1 MTPARDEELPSTL
14 KRSAKKVQRTYLKAL
29 DSAHDQY
36 RSEERAH
43 RTAWDAVK
51 HVAEKRGDR
60 WVLKDE
66 TGPSDPQSAKRGPAA
81 RRGGRTYGGVDVFKS
96 KQELY
101 EDARRAGIKGR
112 SRMTKEQLAEA
123 LARHSQRAT
132 ARARS

>member
-1 MTPARDEELPSTL
+1 MPVTKEELPSTI
-14 KRSAKKVQRTYLKAL
+14 KRSPKKVQRTYQKAL
-29 DSAHDQY
+29 DNAHEQY

-51 HVAEKRGDR
+51 HVAEKKGDR

-66 TGPSDPQSAKRGPAA
+66 PGPSDPQSAKRGPAA

-96 KQELY
+96 KEELY
-101 EDARRAGIKGR
+101 QDAKRAGIEGR
-112 SRMTKEQLAEA
+112 SRMTKQELAEA

-132 ARARS
+132 AKARS

>member
-1 MTPARDEELPSTL
+1 MPVTKEELPSTI
-14 KRSAKKVQRTYLKAL
+14 KRSPKKVQRTYQKAL
-29 DSAHDQY
+29 DNAHEQY

-51 HVAEKRGDR
+51 HVAEKKGDR

-66 TGPSDPQSAKRGPAA
+66 TGPSDPQSARRGPAA

-96 KQELY
+96 KEELY
-101 EDARRAGIKGR
+101 EDAKRAGIEGR
-112 SRMTKEQLAEA
+112 SRMTKEELAEA

-132 ARARS
+132 AKARS

>member
-1 MTPARDEELPSTL
+1 MPVTKEELPSTI
-14 KRSAKKVQRTYLKAL
+14 KRSPKKVQRTYQKAL
-29 DSAHDQY
+29 DNAHEQY

-51 HVAEKRGDR
+51 HVAEKKGDR

-66 TGPSDPQSAKRGPAA
+66 PGPSDPQSAKRGPAA

-96 KQELY
+96 KEELY
-101 EDARRAGIKGR
+101 EDAERAGIEGR
-112 SRMTKEQLAEA
+112 SRMTKKELAEA

-132 ARARS
+132 AKARS